1 MRGMDRGIKN
11 YAIGVDYGTESG
23 RAVLVDVQTGEEI
36 AAHVTAYAHGV
47 IDRQLPGLGAML
59 AKEWALQHPGD
70 YLDVLRQSV
79 PAVLQQAGIPPESVI
94 GIGIDFT
101 ACTVLPV
108 NAEGVPLCFLEE
120 YRNDPHSWTKLW
132 KHHAAAPQAER
143 INHLAKARGEDFLPR
158 YGGSI
163 SSEWLLPKLLETA
176 EQSPAV
182 FEAADRFVEAADW
195 VVWQLCGELIRSSCC
210 AGYKGIWNKLEGYPS
225 SEFLK
230 QVDPRFENM
239 YQTKLAGGV
248 LPVGTRAGG
257 LAPQMAQ
264 DLGLL
269 PGTAVSTA
277 IIDAHA
283 AVLGCGVTEPGS
295 MVLAMG
301 TSLCHMVLSDE
312 EHRIQGVNG
321 VVEDGIV
328 PGMFGYEAGQP
339 AVGDMFAWFVNT
351 SVSEEITRQAAAE
364 GIGVHSWLEREASKL
379 SPGQSGL
386 LALDWWNG
394 GRSPILDE
402 ALSGLI
408 VGLTLGTTQAEIYR
422 ALLESAA
429 FGTRRIIE
437 TFEENGVHIESLYA
451 CGGLPQKNKLLMQI
465 FADVLGKDIKVAKSS
480 QPVAL
485 GAAICGAAAAG
496 SQAGGY
502 DSLSD
507 GIRAMGQTKE
517 QSIRPSSELKAA
529 YDRLYAQYRVMHEAF
544 GLASGSVG
552 NVMRELKRMQMGI

>member
-1 MRGMDRGIKN
+1 MESNK
-11 YAIGVDYGTESG
+11 YAIGVDFGTESG

-47 IDRQLPGLGAML
+47 IDRQLPGSGVML
-59 AKEWALQHPGD
+59 AQDWALQHPGD
-70 YLDVLRQSV
+70 YLDVLRLSV
-79 PAVLQQAGIPPESVI
+79 PEVLQQAGVPPEAVI

-108 NAEGVPLCFLEE
+108 NAEGVPLCFFEA

-132 KHHAAAPQAER
+132 KHHAAASQAER
-143 INHLAKARGEDFLPR
+143 VNELALGRGENFLPR

-195 VVWQLCGELIRSSCC
+195 VVWQLCGELVRSSCC
-210 AGYKGIWNKLEGYPS
+210 AGYKGIWHKSEGYPS
-225 SEFLK
+225 SDFLK
-230 QVDPRFENM
+230 QLDPRFENL
-239 YQTKLAGGV
+239 YQTKLAGAV
-248 LPVGTRAGG
+248 WPVGTRAGG
-257 LAPQMAQ
+257 LTPQMAR

-269 PGTAVSTA
+269 SGTAVSTA

-312 EHRIQGVNG
+312 EHLIQGVNG
-321 VVEDGIV
+321 IVEDGIV

-339 AVGDMFAWFVNT
+339 AVGDMFAWFVHT
-351 SVSEEITRQAAAE
+351 WVSEETARQAAAE
-364 GIGVHSWLEREASKL
+364 GISVHNWLEREASQL

-437 TFEENGVHIESLYA
+437 TFEENGVLIESLYA
-451 CGGLPQKNKLLMQI
+451 CGGLPQKNRLLMQI
-465 FADVLGKDIKVAKSS
+465 FADVLGKDIQVAKSS

-502 DSLSD
+502 DSLKD
-507 GIRAMGQTKE
+507 GILAMGHTKE
-517 QSIRPSSELKAA
+517 QFIRTNSEHKAV
-529 YDRLYAQYRVMHEAF
+529 YDRLYGQYRVMHEAF
-544 GLASGSVG
+544 GLPSGPLG
-552 NVMRELKRMQMGI
+552 NVMRELKHLRQTAI

>member
-1 MRGMDRGIKN
+1 MEIGALGMELEAEIGIELGMKRGMKK

-23 RAVLVDVQTGEEI
+23 RSVLVDVHTGEEI

-47 IDRQLPGLGAML
+47 IDRQLPGSGAML
-59 AKEWALQHPGD
+59 AKDWALQHPGD

-79 PAVLQQAGIPPESVI
+79 PAVLQQAGIRPEAVI

-108 NAEGVPLCFLEE
+108 NAEGVPLCFFEE

-143 INHLAKARGEDFLPR
+143 INDLAQARRENFLPR

-176 EQSPAV
+176 EQSPVV

-195 VVWQLCGELIRSSCC
+195 VVWQLCGELFRSSCC
-210 AGYKGIWNKLEGYPS
+210 AGYKGIWHKSEGYS
-225 SEFLK
+225 SSDFLK
-230 QVDPRFENM
+230 QLDPRFANL
-239 YQTKLAGGV
+239 YQTKLAGAV
-248 LPVGTRAGG
+248 WPVGTRAGG

-264 DLGLL
+264 DLGSL
-269 PGTAVSTA
+269 PGTAVSTG

-312 EHRIQGVNG
+312 EHLIQGFNG

-351 SVSEEITRQAAAE
+351 SVSEETARQAAAE
-364 GIGVHSWLEREASKL
+364 GISVHNWLEREASKL

-386 LALDWWNG
+386 LALDW
-394 GRSPILDE
+394 
-402 ALSGLI
+402 
-408 VGLTLGTTQAEIYR
+408 
-422 ALLESAA
+422 
-429 FGTRRIIE
+429 
-437 TFEENGVHIESLYA
+437 
-451 CGGLPQKNKLLMQI
+451 
-465 FADVLGKDIKVAKSS
+465 
-480 QPVAL
+480 
-485 GAAICGAAAAG
+485 
-496 SQAGGY
+496 
-502 DSLSD
+502 
-507 GIRAMGQTKE
+507 
-517 QSIRPSSELKAA
+517 
-529 YDRLYAQYRVMHEAF
+529 
-544 GLASGSVG
+544 
-552 NVMRELKRMQMGI
+552 